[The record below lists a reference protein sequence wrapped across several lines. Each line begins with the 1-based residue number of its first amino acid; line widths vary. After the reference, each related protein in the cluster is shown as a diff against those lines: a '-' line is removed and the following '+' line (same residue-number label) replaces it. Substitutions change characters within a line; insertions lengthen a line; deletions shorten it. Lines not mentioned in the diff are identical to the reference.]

1 MTQANPSRP
10 ASRPGASKA
19 APQGDFMKHLF
30 LIGIFALSG
39 CSSIQ
44 TCGTREYSFEVP
56 NTVPFLN
63 GAFKIK
69 RSSDHVDCERDPEE
83 RAIQDD

>member
-1 MTQANPSRP
+1 MERLLLISL
-10 ASRPGASKA
+10 
-19 APQGDFMKHLF
+19 LF
-30 LIGIFALSG
+30 ISG
-39 CSSIQ
+39 CSSLQ
-44 TCGTREYSFEVP
+44 ECGTREYGFEVP

-83 RAIQDD
+83 RVINND

>member
-1 MTQANPSRP
+1 MGR
-10 ASRPGASKA
+10 
-19 APQGDFMKHLF
+19 LL
-30 LIGIFALSG
+30 LISLLSISG
-39 CSSIQ
+39 CSSLQ
-44 TCGTREYSFEVP
+44 VCGTREYSFEVP

-83 RAIQDD
+83 RAINDD

>member
-1 MTQANPSRP
+1 MRRLLLISL
-10 ASRPGASKA
+10 
-19 APQGDFMKHLF
+19 LF
-30 LIGIFALSG
+30 ISG
-39 CSSIQ
+39 CSSLQ
-44 TCGTREYSFEVP
+44 VCGTREYSFEVP

-83 RAIQDD
+83 RVINDD